1 MPEPPIDPPD
11 LDTDEPPQF
20 CLGCGLPIGDQHG
33 CECVRLRV
41 PIPLED
47 A

>member
-11 LDTDEPPQF
+11 DDDEPPTF
-20 CLGCGLPIGDQHG
+20 CGGCGLPIEPNG

-41 PIPLED
+41 PIPLTED

>member
-11 LDTDEPPQF
+11 LDDEPPTF
-20 CLGCGLPIGDQHG
+20 CGGCGLPIGEPNG
-33 CECVRLRV
+33 CACVRLRV
-41 PIPLED
+41 PIPLTED